1 MRNFVKNISKH
12 ATRPYI
18 FLLIF
23 AFVFIWMI
31 ASELFVIEFDI
42 PNYFALIIQIHIFII
57 FACIFTK
64 YEDDI
69 LTMEKRKFIRHCIY
83 LFTSLILY
91 AVEFI
96 LLIRLTYIGFISHL
110 LK

>member
-1 MRNFVKNISKH
+1 MRFFGKGRCLYCLNLKTATEPKRIKILVVRQLFVKIFINIKQ
-12 ATRPYI
+12 
-18 FLLIF
+18 
-23 AFVFIWMI
+23 
-31 ASELFVIEFDI
+31 I
-42 PNYFALIIQIHIFII
+42 PSVYIFII